1 MKPVKGYEEAKAMG
15 EGQERLPVDGYI
27 IKILNVEE
35 VDYEWGNVI
44 ALSYD
49 IVEGE
54 HAGYYKK
61 NYDMQTQE
69 DKKWKGVHRMNVPKG
84 DGTEKDGWTL
94 SSFKRDIEAFEDSN
108 SGFHWDWD
116 EQKLKGLVVG
126 AVMQDREYE
135 FNGSSG
141 FWTACHHLTS
151 VERIREGKFKI
162 PKPKMLD
169 RSKVKQADF
178 APLAEDELSEL
189 PF

>member
-1 MKPVKGYEEAKAMG
+1 MKPVKGYEEARAMG

-27 IKILNVEE
+27 VKILNVEE
-35 VDYEWGNVI
+35 VNYEWGSVI
-44 ALSYD
+44 VLSYD

-54 HAGYYKK
+54 YAGYYKK
-61 NYDMQTQE
+61 NYGMQARE

-84 DGTEKDGWTL
+84 DGTEKDEWTM
-94 SSFKRDIEAFEDSN
+94 SAFKRDIEAFEDSN

-116 EQKLKGLVVG
+116 EKKLKGLMAG
-126 AVMQDREYE
+126 AVMQEREYE
-135 FNGSSG
+135 LNGNTG

-178 APLAEDELSEL
+178 VPLPEDELSEL

>member
-27 IKILNVEE
+27 VKILNVEE
-35 VDYEWGNVI
+35 VNYEWGSVI
-44 ALSYD
+44 VLSYD

-54 HAGYYKK
+54 YAGYYKK
-61 NYDMQTQE
+61 NYGMQSRE

-84 DGTEKDGWTL
+84 DGTEKDEWTM
-94 SSFKRDIEAFEDSN
+94 SAFKRDIEAFEDSN

-116 EQKLKGLVVG
+116 EKKLKGLVAG

-135 FNGSSG
+135 LNGNTG

-178 APLAEDELSEL
+178 VPLAEDELSEL